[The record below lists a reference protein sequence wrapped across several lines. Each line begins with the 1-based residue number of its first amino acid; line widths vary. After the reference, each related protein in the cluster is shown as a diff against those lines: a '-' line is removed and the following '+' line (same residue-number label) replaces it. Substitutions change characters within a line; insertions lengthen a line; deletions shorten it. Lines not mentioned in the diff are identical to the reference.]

1 MNSIMNVWKYR
12 WKGLLKAI
20 NFLQK
25 SNKKADSL
33 CMKFSS
39 TSSTSVQRC
48 LYPKINAPIF
58 CCPFF
63 WKLSQPSGQDQQNGK
78 QTYCWIPPYSF
89 SINVKDTASH
99 ISMDSEGVYLSRI
112 FLEFFP
118 KPVYFTMVAGKF
130 LIHGIKITIKHIC
143 QPKNSCCS
151 FLLMPPSKTL
161 SQVFIITPQTEGN
174 NPFFRNSV
182 FWRSIFSPAEGG
194 KEGYGVEE
202 ITKIKLTRVLVISFD
217 KFHNLCNLSIVGFC
231 FVVP

>member
-151 FLLMPPSKTL
+151 FLLMPPSKL
-161 SQVFIITPQTEGN
+161 SPRFLSLPPRQKEITHSSQTVFSEDLFFPQQ
-174 NPFFRNSV
+174 
-182 FWRSIFSPAEGG
+182 
-194 KEGYGVEE
+194 KEGKRIMEL
-202 ITKIKLTRVLVISFD
+202 KKLPKL
-217 KFHNLCNLSIVGFC
+217 NLQGYWS
-231 FVVP
+231 